1 MAFNVRFTLEARA
14 DLREIHAQILEKDS
28 RKNADYVAQGIVRAA
43 FDLREYPNRGS
54 YPPELLRK
62 GSRSFRQIFFK
73 PYRILYRIRG
83 NTVFIGVIADGRRN
97 LQSLLMRRLQQNQG

>member
-1 MAFNVRFTLEARA
+1 MAFAVRFTKEARD
-14 DLREIHAQILEKDS
+14 DLRELHAYISENDS
-28 RKNADYVAQGIVRAA
+28 RENADYVAQGIVRAA
-43 FDLREYPNRGS
+43 LELRDFPSRGT

-73 PYRILYRIRG
+73 PYRILYRVRG

-97 LQSLLMRRLQQNQG
+97 LQSLLMRRLSGQNL